1 MAHNPCAP
9 AIYSTHIQQ
18 LHAVFFRTTGLFSVA
33 KVANNS
39 RIVIGGQLGNLLFG
53 PVGVPIEDVNG
64 TTNSS

>member
-1 MAHNPCAP
+1 MRPSDLF
-9 AIYSTHIQQ
+9 YSHP
-18 LHAVFFRTTGLFSVA
+18 TTSCCFLSNDWFVSVA

-64 TTNSS
+64 ATNSS